1 MAKYDKMIEATRS
14 KSKRKVEFLKNTV
27 DDMIKKIF
35 LSHHILLVSLQDYLK
50 LLSIKTKKPLAI
62 LKNIV
67 LMNDLTV
74 GNVLLKTVMLIAPV
88 KEVIRN

>member
-1 MAKYDKMIEATRS
+1 MAKYDKM
-14 KSKRKVEFLKNTV
+14 
-27 DDMIKKIF
+27 
-35 LSHHILLVSLQDYLK
+35 LVSLQDYLK
-50 LLSIKTKKPLAI
+50 LLSTKTKKPLAI